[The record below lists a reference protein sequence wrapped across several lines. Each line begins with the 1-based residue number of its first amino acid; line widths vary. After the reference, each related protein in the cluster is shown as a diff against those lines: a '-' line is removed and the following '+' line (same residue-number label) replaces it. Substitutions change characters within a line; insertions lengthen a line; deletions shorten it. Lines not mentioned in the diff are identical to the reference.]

1 MSIVEGDPCQ
11 NLFQDEGRGME
22 ALLPKAKVNTEEPI
36 RVCEHDNGAEGG
48 SS

>member
-1 MSIVEGDPCQ
+1 MPKSVPRRRERNGGVIVQGES
-11 NLFQDEGRGME
+11 
-22 ALLPKAKVNTEEPI
+22 KHEEPI